1 MIRVC
6 QYVPGRDNLSMKNE
20 VSWIVSVNVLKF
32 SKININKSINNV
44 GINYLVPMYVMGSI
58 QMTSVLYT

>member
-6 QYVPGRDNLSMKNE
+6 QYVPGRDNLLMKNE

>member
-1 MIRVC
+1 M
-6 QYVPGRDNLSMKNE
+6 PGRDNLSMKNE